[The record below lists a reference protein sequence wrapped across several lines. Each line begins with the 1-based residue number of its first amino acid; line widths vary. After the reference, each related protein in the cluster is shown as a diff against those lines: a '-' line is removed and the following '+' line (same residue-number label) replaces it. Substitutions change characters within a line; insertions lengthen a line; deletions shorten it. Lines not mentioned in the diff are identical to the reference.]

1 MPELPDLEY
10 VVGELRERAVGQKI
24 VGARLKEPIVLRLAV
39 EGDLGSLTIGRTIEG
54 AERRGQFALLDLG
67 ELELV
72 VNPMLAGRFQLA
84 KKGEK
89 SPASLCFALE
99 LEDGE
104 ELRYLDDKKMG
115 KVYVIQRGDEKQ
127 VPLLTELGLDVMSRA
142 FTRERFRALIKRRRD
157 QVRPFL
163 MDKRALSAI
172 GNAYADEIL
181 WAAKI
186 HPKTRC
192 SALQPEEVD
201 ALHDCIGEVLRAAI
215 AEVARR
221 RAPIDEKVRDFLK
234 VRGRAG
240 EPCPRCGTKIRTA
253 RVVDADAC
261 FCPTCQP
268 ATRKLFIDWTKVD
281 QNKK

>member
-24 VGARLKEPIVLRLAV
+24 VAARLKEPIVLRLAV
-39 EGDLGSLTIGRTIEG
+39 EGDLGSLTIGRTLRG
-54 AERRGQFALLDLG
+54 AERRGQFVVFDLG
-67 ELELV
+67 ELEMV

-84 KKGEK
+84 AREEK
-89 SPASLCFALE
+89 SRGALCFALE
-99 LEDGE
+99 LERGE

-115 KVYVIQRGDEKQ
+115 KVYVIKKGDERQ
-127 VPLLTELGLDVMSRA
+127 VPLLTELGLDVMSKD
-142 FTRERFRALIKRRRD
+142 FTREKFRALIKRRRD

-181 WAAKI
+181 WAAKV

-192 SALQPEEVD
+192 SALSPGEVD
-201 ALHDCIGEVLRAAI
+201 ALHDAIGEVLRAAI
-215 AEVARR
+215 AEVAKR
-221 RAPIDEKVRDFLK
+221 RAPIEEKVRDFLK

-240 EPCPRCGTKIRTA
+240 EPCPRCGTKLRTA

-268 ATRKLFIDWTKVD
+268 ATRKLFIDWTKVPP
-281 QNKK
+281 KR

>member
-10 VVGELRERAVGQKI
+10 VVDELRERAVGQRIESAK
-24 VGARLKEPIVLRLAV
+24 VQEPVVLRVAV
-39 EGDLGSLTIGRTIEG
+39 EGTFAELVKGLPLRG
-54 AERRGQFALLDLG
+54 AERRGQFVLLELG
-67 ELELV
+67 RLDLV

-84 KKGEK
+84 EPSAK
-89 SPASLCFALE
+89 ARARCFVLSLSGGL
-99 LEDGE
+99 

-115 KVYVIQRGDEKQ
+115 KVYLVPHGDFSK
-127 VPLLTELGLDVMSRA
+127 VPLLPELGVDVMSKA
-142 FTRERFRALIKRRRD
+142 FTREVFGALIAKRRD

-181 WAAKI
+181 WAARI

-192 SALQPEEVD
+192 KALRPEEVD
-201 ALHDCIGEVLRAAI
+201 ALYAAIGSVLRAAV

-221 RAPIDEKVRDFLK
+221 RAPIDEKVRDFLS

-240 EPCPRCGTKIRTA
+240 EPCPRCGAKIRTA
-253 RVVDADAC
+253 RVVDSDAC
-261 FCPTCQP
+261 FCPSCQP
-268 ATRKLFIDWTKVD
+268 ATRKLFIDW
-281 QNKK
+281 NKTGK